1 MIRLIISIFFLA
13 LVNNCSNIKDSQLN
27 LKNSFYKKN
36 NTQNTSILNKSND
49 ELFNMNFDE
58 FNIFLNNYANKS
70 KYPEFKNE
78 K

>member
-1 MIRLIISIFFLA
+1 
-13 LVNNCSNIKDSQLN
+13 
-27 LKNSFYKKN
+27 N